1 MFDRVRRIAMQSLTH
16 CDVCCSGRHVEIGFT
31 DHRGEPALMYLPQES
46 LRRLLLALPAAAAEA
61 SATGAAADSDDVLAL
76 ADWQLRRDGE
86 AQWLLLTLRRVDGL
100 GSRYRLP
107 VAAAAALA
115 AALLDA
121 AAPPE
126 AAVANRARLAGGRH

>member
-1 MFDRVRRIAMQSLTH
+1 MQSLTH

-100 GSRYRLP
+100 GIRYRLP
-107 VAAAAALA
+107 AAAATALA

-126 AAVANRARLAGGRH
+126 VAVVSRARLAGGRR

>member
-61 SATGAAADSDDVLAL
+61 SANGAGSDDVLAL
-76 ADWQLRRDGE
+76 ADCELRRDGE

-100 GSRYRLP
+100 GIRYRLP

>member
-1 MFDRVRRIAMQSLTH
+1 MSDRVRRIAMQSLTH

-61 SATGAAADSDDVLAL
+61 SANGAAAGSDDVLAL
-76 ADWQLRRDGE
+76 ADCELRRDGE

-100 GSRYRLP
+100 GIRYRLP
-107 VAAAAALA
+107 AAAAGALA

-121 AAPPE
+121 AAAPE
-126 AAVANRARLAGGRH
+126 AAVASRARLAGGRR